1 MWWRRRSLRA
11 RLTLATS
18 AGLALAL
25 ALAAVLLL
33 APAARAADLARI
45 ERTIAREPA
54 YRTKNPLYGL
64 LVFGPAA
71 KTRVWV
77 VLDGTDL
84 YVDTNGDGDLT
95 APAKR
100 FANDGRGW
108 RFPAGYK
115 AFKPFE
121 IADRAGKDRYK
132 VLAVGV
138 HRPDKE
144 KRVFVMATVEVV
156 GKYKQYCDL
165 TLSPRL
171 KESSVCHFHG
181 PLTMGLREY
190 NWKPVAKLT
199 TGDKP
204 ADLFAWVG
212 TFDKANGCWVVL
224 ENTVIDRPDYK
235 RKDFPTDIHPVAE
248 VEFAPKRPG
257 DKPIRVR
264 HELKQRC

>member
-1 MWWRRRSLRA
+1 MRSPL
-11 RLTLATS
+11 LLP
-18 AGLALAL
+18 ALACL
-25 ALAAVLLL
+25 ALAAGL
-33 APAARAADLARI
+33 APAADLSKV
-45 ERTIAREPA
+45 ERTIAKEPA
-54 YRTKNPLYGL
+54 YRTKTPLYGL

-84 YVDTNGDGDLT
+84 YVDTTGDGDLT
-95 APAKR
+95 AAGKR
-100 FANDGRGW
+100 FPGNGKDL
-108 RFPAGYK
+108 
-115 AFKPFE
+115 KPFE

-138 HRPDKE
+138 YRPKKE
-144 KRVFVMATVEVV
+144 KRIFVSATVEVV

-165 TLSPRL
+165 TLAKRCQDAPVS
-171 KESSVCHFHG
+171 HFHG

-204 ADLFAWVG
+204 ADLYAWAG

-224 ENTVIDRPDYK
+224 ENTVIDTPGHK

-248 VEFAPKRPG
+248 AEFTPKRAG

-264 HELKQRC
+264 LELKERC